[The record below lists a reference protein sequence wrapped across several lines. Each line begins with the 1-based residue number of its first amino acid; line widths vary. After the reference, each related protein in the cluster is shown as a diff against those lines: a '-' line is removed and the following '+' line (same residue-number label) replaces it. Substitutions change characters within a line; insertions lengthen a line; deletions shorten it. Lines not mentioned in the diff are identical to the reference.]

1 MAFALNG
8 GAVSLGASAKLTMT
22 LYQYVAS
29 SDSWRKCASTTSQ
42 TGKNGSF
49 EMLLGAG
56 SYKVAVS
63 GGTAKNAAE
72 YTLTSTVA
80 RTVTM
85 LAFAQGAATSGAGH
99 VGAAGSLDYY
109 AFTVKQ
115 SNADGATAGKYTFAL
130 TAGSFTS
137 GNAAVTLYRTWADG
151 SIQKVKSLTVTD
163 RNLSFS
169 VGDLLEGTYYVAV
182 ESVKGKESDYT
193 LTVTADDTYDRLTDG
208 VPGAIDRNQYASFT
222 VGNAEDNYVLEFTG
236 AKYTVY
242 TDNGKGG
249 FAAVS
254 TVKGRAVVD
263 GGTTLY
269 IKSTADA
276 NPITVDELVGYSAE
290 GGVLTIGTAATG
302 WVGGSNAEDTWTVAG
317 YGDGWSKFTVD
328 LTGSLDNT
336 ARLTFTINQL
346 VNGVWRKYASC
357 TGQSGKTASF
367 GVSLDPGTA
376 YQLVVS
382 GGTARNAAA
391 YTVTGTEYLY
401 DYSNNLFED
410 ATVLSA
416 GDTVADKVLVKNFDD
431 VDFYD
436 LGNLADGNLFSWQQS
451 EGSAKLSFYD
461 ENYKL
466 VAVTADITDSKGVV
480 SKKANTFTLSAAVSL
495 AFDDYSASGV
505 KYVKAEAAANGGSI
519 YQLALGA

>member
-1 MAFALNG
+1 M
-8 GAVSLGASAKLTMT
+8 
-22 LYQYVAS
+22 
-29 SDSWRKCASTTSQ
+29 
-42 TGKNGSF
+42 
-49 EMLLGAG
+49 
-56 SYKVAVS
+56 
-63 GGTAKNAAE
+63 
-72 YTLTSTVA
+72 
-80 RTVTM
+80 
-85 LAFAQGAATSGAGH
+85 
-99 VGAAGSLDYY
+99 
-109 AFTVKQ
+109 
-115 SNADGATAGKYTFAL
+115 
-130 TAGSFTS
+130 
-137 GNAAVTLYRTWADG
+137 
-151 SIQKVKSLTVTD
+151 
-163 RNLSFS
+163 
-169 VGDLLEGTYYVAV
+169 
-182 ESVKGKESDYT
+182 
-193 LTVTADDTYDRLTDG
+193 TADDTYDRLTDG

-391 YTVTGTEYLY
+391 YTVTGIEYLY